1 MAKTS
6 MHTKKFSESA
16 LKVIETEGKAIL
28 SLLKR
33 IDSCFEQAC
42 ELLLNCQGHIVV
54 IGIGKSGHIGN
65 KIAATLASTGSPA
78 FFIHAAEANHGDLG
92 MINSKDVVL
101 AISHSGETDE
111 LISILPTLKLLN
123 IPFILM
129 TGNPLS
135 TLAQQATVTIHIAI
149 EQEACPLGL
158 APTCSSTAALVM
170 GDAIAI
176 SLLNM
181 RGFSTDDF
189 AKVHPKGQLG
199 RRLLLKVS
207 DIMHTGAAIPSVKSG
222 TSLVQSLFEVSQKR
236 LGMTVITDR
245 NQRLLGIFTDGD
257 LRRAIDQ
264 GLNLQTTLVDQ
275 VMTPNYKTTD
285 KDSLAAE
292 ALRIMEDNKIT
303 TLIIVDKEKKPLGV
317 VHIHDILSQRIT

>member
-1 MAKTS
+1 MN
-6 MHTKKFSESA
+6 TKKFSESA
-16 LKVIETEGKAIL
+16 RKVIETEGKAIL
-28 SLLKR
+28 NLLKQ
-33 IDSCFEQAC
+33 IDSSFEQAC
-42 ELLLNCQGHIVV
+42 ELLLNCLGHIVV

-78 FFIHAAEANHGDLG
+78 FFIHATEANHGDLG

-135 TLAQQATVTIHIAI
+135 TLAQQATITIHIAI

-181 RGFSTDDF
+181 RGFSTEDF

-236 LGMTVITDR
+236 LGMTVITDK
-245 NQRLLGIFTDGD
+245 NQHLLGIFTDGD

-275 VMTPNYKTTD
+275 VMTPNCKTID

>member
-1 MAKTS
+1 MN
-6 MHTKKFSESA
+6 TKKFSESA
-16 LKVIETEGKAIL
+16 REVIETEGKAIL
-28 SLLKR
+28 GLLKQ
-33 IDSCFEQAC
+33 IDSNFEQAC
-42 ELLLNCQGHIVV
+42 ELLLNCQGHIIVT
-54 IGIGKSGHIGN
+54 GIGKSGHIAN

-92 MINSKDVVL
+92 MINSKDIII

-111 LISILPTLKLLN
+111 LISILPALKLLN
-123 IPFILM
+123 IPFILI

-135 TLAQQATVTIHIAI
+135 TLAQQATITIPISI

-158 APTCSSTAALVM
+158 APTSSSTAALVM

-181 RGFSTDDF
+181 RGFSSEDF

-199 RRLLLKVS
+199 RRLLLKVA
-207 DIMHTGAAIPSVKSG
+207 DIMHTGAAIPNVKSG
-222 TSLVQSLFEVSQKR
+222 TSLVQTLFEVSQKR
-236 LGMTVITDR
+236 LGMTTVTDK

-264 GLNLQTTLVDQ
+264 GLNIQTTAVDQ
-275 VMTPNYKTTD
+275 VMTPNSKTIN
-285 KDSLAAE
+285 KDRLAAE

-317 VHIHDILSQRIT
+317 VHIHDILSRKII

>member
-1 MAKTS
+1 MNF
-6 MHTKKFSESA
+6 KKFSESA
-16 LKVIETEGKAIL
+16 RNVIEIEAQAIL
-28 SLLKR
+28 GLLKQ
-33 IDSCFEQAC
+33 IDKNFVQTC

-92 MINSKDVVL
+92 MINAKDVVL

-123 IPFILM
+123 IPFVLM
-129 TGNPLS
+129 TGNPHS
-135 TLAQQATVTIHIAI
+135 TLAQQATTIIHIPI

-158 APTCSSTAALVM
+158 APTSSSTATLVM

-176 SLLNM
+176 SLLNL
-181 RGFSTDDF
+181 RGFSSDDF
-189 AKVHPKGQLG
+189 AKVHPKGRLG

-207 DIMHTGAAIPSVKSG
+207 DIMHTGEAIPNVKSG
-222 TSLVQSLFEVSQKR
+222 TSLIQTLFEVSQKR
-236 LGMTVITDR
+236 LGMTIITDK
-245 NQRLLGIFTDGD
+245 NHCLLGIFTDGD
-257 LRRAIDQ
+257 LRRTIDQ
-264 GLNLQTTLVDQ
+264 GLDLQTTRVDQ
-275 VMTPNYKTTD
+275 VMTPNCKTITKD
-285 KDSLAAE
+285 KLAAE

-303 TLIIVDKEKKPLGV
+303 TLIIVNEEKKPLGV
-317 VHIHDILSQRIT
+317 VHIHDILRQRIT

>member
-1 MAKTS
+1 MN
-6 MHTKKFSESA
+6 TKKFFESA
-16 LKVIETEGKAIL
+16 RKVIKIEAKTIL
-28 SLLKR
+28 SLLKK
-33 IDSCFEQAC
+33 IDASFERAC

-92 MINSKDVVL
+92 MVNSNDVVL

-111 LISILPTLKLLN
+111 IISILPTLRLLN

-129 TGNPLS
+129 TGNSQS
-135 TLAQQATVTIHIAI
+135 TLAQQATVTIHIPI

-158 APTCSSTAALVM
+158 APTSSSTATLVM

-176 SLLNM
+176 SLLNL
-181 RGFSTDDF
+181 RGFSSDDF
-189 AKVHPKGQLG
+189 AKVHPKGRLG

-207 DIMHTGAAIPSVKSG
+207 DIMHTDSAIPNVKSG
-222 TSLVQSLFEVSQKR
+222 TSLIQTLFEVSKKR
-236 LGMTVITDR
+236 LGMTLITDK

-257 LRRAIDQ
+257 LRRTIDQ
-264 GLNLQTTLVDQ
+264 GLNLQTTPVDQ
-275 VMTPNYKTTD
+275 VMTSNCKTID
-285 KDSLAAE
+285 KDKLATE

-303 TLIIVDKEKKPLGV
+303 TLIIIDKDKKPLGV
-317 VHIHDILSQRIT
+317 VHIHDILNQKIT